1 MSKWEVDWSFEDF
14 NIIMKVEAEDEY
26 KAEVISQDKL
36 MELGIDTRKFML
48 YETTIDEVVSGEGE

>member
-14 NIIMKVEAEDEY
+14 NITMKVEAEDEY

-48 YETTIDEVVSGEGE
+48 YETTIDPVE